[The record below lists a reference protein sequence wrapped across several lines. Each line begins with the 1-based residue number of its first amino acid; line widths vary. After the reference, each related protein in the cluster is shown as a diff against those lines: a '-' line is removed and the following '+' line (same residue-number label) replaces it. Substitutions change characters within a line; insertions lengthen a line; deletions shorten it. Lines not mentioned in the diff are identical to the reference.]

1 MIPADE
7 FCVEP
12 VFWKDLDRDTV
23 ERLMGP
29 EVANMVGFDQR
40 NPYHCYDLFTHTL
53 VTVENCGNRISKI
66 AAFFHD
72 IGKPHVATE
81 KDGRLVFYNHSLYS
95 AIFAKDI
102 LEKMGYDEFEVEY
115 ITFLIRHHDDFI
127 NLNDTEEA
135 VNKYLKR
142 LLDKNKDFFKKHSID
157 LIMHNLLSL
166 CVADAKAQAET
177 VTIKGEVI
185 HHRKEKINKT
195 LRIRNL
201 IMKALQKGMD
211 E

>member
-1 MIPADE
+1 MIHKNE
-7 FCVEP
+7 FVLEP
-12 VFWKDLDRDTV
+12 VFWKNLDRDTI
-23 ERLMGP
+23 ESMMGA
-29 EVANMVGFDQR
+29 EVASMVGFDQR

-53 VTVENCGNRISKI
+53 ITMEDCGNRISKT

-102 LEKMGYDEFEVEY
+102 MEKMGFEEFEIDHIV
-115 ITFLIRHHDDFI
+115 FLIRHHDDFI

-135 VNKYLKR
+135 VNKYLR
-142 LLDKNKDFFKKHSID
+142 RIINKNKDFFNEHSID
-157 LIMHNLLSL
+157 WVMHNLLSL
-166 CVADAKAQAET
+166 CIADAKAQAET

-185 HHRKEKINKT
+185 NYRKEKINKL
-195 LRIRNL
+195 LRLRNL

-211 E
+211 N